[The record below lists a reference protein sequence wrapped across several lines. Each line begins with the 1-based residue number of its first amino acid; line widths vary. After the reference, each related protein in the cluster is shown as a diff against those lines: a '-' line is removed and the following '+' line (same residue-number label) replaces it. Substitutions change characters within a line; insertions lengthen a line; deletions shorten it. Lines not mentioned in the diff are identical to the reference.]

1 MKTETIIKAQDVK
14 LGDVVDDRKT
24 NLRTDPLVILTIQE
38 FEDQQG
44 KKFTFE
50 VGTSELGVFYMTT
63 LFPHNSIIYTTTK
76 EIEAKK

>member
-1 MKTETIIKAQDVK
+1 MKIQTLTKAQDVK

-24 NLRTDPLVILTIQE
+24 NLRTDPLTILSINE

-50 VGTSELGVFYMTT
+50 VGTPELGVFYMTT
-63 LFPHNSIIYTTTK
+63 LFPHNSIIYTK
-76 EIEAKK
+76 AGE